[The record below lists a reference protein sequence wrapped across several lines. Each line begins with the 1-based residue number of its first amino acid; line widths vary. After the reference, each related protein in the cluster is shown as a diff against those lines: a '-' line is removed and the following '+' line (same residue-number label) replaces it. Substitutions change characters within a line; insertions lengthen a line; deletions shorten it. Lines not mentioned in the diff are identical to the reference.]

1 MATALT
7 ALANVTL
14 STTANSITFSSI
26 SSAYRDLYFVFTQPA
41 QGNHVRPLIRMNS
54 DSSSAD
60 YFEVRAV
67 GNGSSTSSASLSNA
81 GFDPT
86 GFFSSYLDAFQITGH
101 VMDYSATDKH
111 KSVLLRVDGY
121 SQATIMEA
129 GRWAN
134 TSAVNTLT
142 FQVAGANP
150 FVAGVSVA
158 LYGVSA

>member
-1 MATALT
+1 MATAIT
-7 ALANVTL
+7 ALANITL

-41 QGNHVRPLIRMNS
+41 QGNHVRPLIRLNA
-54 DSSSAD
+54 DSSSAN
-60 YFEVRAV
+60 YSEIRAV
-67 GNGSSTSSASLSNA
+67 GNGSTASAASLSNA
-81 GFDPT
+81 GFDPV
-86 GFFSSYLDAFQITGH
+86 GFFSSYLDAFQIVGH

-111 KSVLLRVDGY
+111 KSALFRADGY

-158 LYGVSA
+158 LYGVAS